1 MKLAKVSLGIISV
14 FLVAGVGVVHAQFKL
29 PGALSGLA
37 GGSNPGQATESVSN
51 DTLVSSFIATNQE
64 ILTAQKFL
72 ALAYDQKDKA
82 ALLDSEAQALQSTGV
97 GADELK
103 KAVELSN
110 KTNEELAARQTEK
123 TQFSEQEKQYYVQS
137 LPHFVRGL
145 AGTRQLVEQVKS
157 FGANAKGS
165 LARGGLSMLGSGMG
179 KMKAAAFVVKATPG
193 YAKGVFDTFRKT
205 VAIGKSNNVKMPAD
219 ATSALAGLAP

>member
-1 MKLAKVSLGIISV
+1 MKFVKVGLGIMSLI
-14 FLVAGVGVVHAQFKL
+14 LATGVGVAQAQFKL
-29 PGALSGLA
+29 PNVLSSLTGDSSTKSA
-37 GGSNPGQATESVSN
+37 SS
-51 DTLVSSFIATNQE
+51 DTLVRTFVATNQE

-82 ALLDSEAQALQSTGV
+82 ALLDSEVQALQSTGV
-97 GADELK
+97 GTDELK

-110 KTNEELAARQTEK
+110 KTNEELTARQAEK
-123 TQFSEQEKQYYVQS
+123 RQFSEEEKQYYIQS

-145 AGTRQLVEQVKS
+145 AGTKQLIDQLKGL
-157 FGANAKGS
+157 GASADGLMS
-165 LARGGLSMLGSGMG
+165 GGGLSMLGSGLD

-205 VAIGKSNNVKMPAD
+205 VSIARSNNIKMPAD
-219 ATSALAGLAP
+219 ATSALAELTP